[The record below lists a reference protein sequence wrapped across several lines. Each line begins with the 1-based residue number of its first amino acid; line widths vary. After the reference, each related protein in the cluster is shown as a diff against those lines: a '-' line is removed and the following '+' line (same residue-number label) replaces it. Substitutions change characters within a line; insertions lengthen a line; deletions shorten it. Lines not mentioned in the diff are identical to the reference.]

1 MRFAITATDRYIGVL
16 QGFMERGWRPLKL
29 FAAPVDERVHRNR
42 AIIDY
47 ASRLSLDI
55 QQTRLDEASLRALQD
70 AGCEA
75 LIVASYPWRIGDWR
89 PFLKYAI
96 NFHPS
101 PLPYGRGPYPLPGAI
116 LENRPEWGISCHKV
130 EHDFDRGDVLRVAPF
145 PVAPDEDHDSLDLK
159 TQLAARRLAIEVA
172 THFESDWA
180 NATPQAEGTYH
191 SKWTREERQLDFTHT
206 VDQILRRVRAFGP
219 IETLVMAN
227 GVLVFVR
234 RAVGW
239 REVHHFTPGHAV
251 HVNGQHLVFAVAD
264 GYVGL
269 TEWSL
274 TDPATRPA
282 PPQT

>member
-16 QGFMERGWRPLKL
+16 QGFMERGWQPLKL
-29 FAAPVDERVHRNR
+29 FTAPVDQRMHRNR
-42 AIIDY
+42 AVIDY
-47 ASRLSLDI
+47 ATRLKLDI
-55 QQTRLDEASLRALQD
+55 LDTRLDEQCLRELQQ

-75 LIVASYPWRIGDWR
+75 LIVASYPWRIGNWR

-101 PLPYGRGPYPLPGAI
+101 PLPIGRGPYPLPLAI
-116 LENRPEWGISCHKV
+116 LENLPEWGIACHKV
-130 EHDFDRGDVLRVAPF
+130 APEFDRGDVLRIASFAVAG
-145 PVAPDEDHDSLDLK
+145 DEDHDSLDLK

-172 THFESDWA
+172 THFESDWR

-191 SKWTREERQLDFTHT
+191 ARWTQEERQLDFTHT

-219 IETLVMAN
+219 IETLAMAN
-227 GVLVFVR
+227 GALIFVR

-239 REVHHFTPGHAV
+239 REAHHFKPGQAV
-251 HVNGQHLVFAVAD
+251 HVNGQQLVFAVAD

-274 TDPATRPA
+274 TDPAARPA
-282 PPQT
+282 VLPA